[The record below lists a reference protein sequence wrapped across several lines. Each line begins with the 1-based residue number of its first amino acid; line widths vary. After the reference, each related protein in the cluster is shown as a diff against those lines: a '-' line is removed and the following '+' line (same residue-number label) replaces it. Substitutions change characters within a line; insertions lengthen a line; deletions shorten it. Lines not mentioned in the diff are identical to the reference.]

1 MSLHQTGPLH
11 QITGIGRTTSLTC
24 HLPRANV
31 FLPSAKCI
39 SSPCKMYFFRLQN
52 AFLPI
57 AKCISSDCKM
67 YIFLLQ
73 KAFFYLLFWNKS
85 LPHAKCGSCKIYFF
99 RLQNVQNALIP
110 KGKCSSLPVPTN
122 CISSLLFRVSM
133 YSMYSSSLQSG
144 YNALAKCILPLTTF
158 IGDKI
163 KCKYACV

>member
-39 SSPCKMYFFRLQN
+39 SSPCKMHFFPVQN
-52 AFLPI
+52 VFLPI

-85 LPHAKCGSCKIYFF
+85 LPHAKCGSFPCKIYFF
-99 RLQNVQNALIP
+99 RLQNVQNAFLP
-110 KGKCSSLPVPTN
+110 NGKCSSPPFPTN
-122 CISSLLFRVSM
+122 CISLLFFRVSM
-133 YSMYSSSLQSG
+133 YSMYSMYPSSLQSG
-144 YNALAKCILPLTTF
+144 YSALAKCIF
-158 IGDKI
+158 IYWRKN
-163 KCKYACV
+163 